1 MRRPIAAAF
10 TALLALSACEGP
22 NLDSTGGGY
31 EPLESV
37 RGTTEPAPSEPAA
50 PADTAAAH

>member
-1 MRRPIAAAF
+1 MRRAIAAAV
-10 TALLALSACEGP
+10 TALLALPACERP

-31 EPLESV
+31 EAVETV
-37 RGTTEPAPSEPAA
+37 QGTTEPAPSDTAA